1 MDWLVGGPLAGVG
14 FAAMLLLIALRVPVA
29 LAMFACGAVGY
40 VWQLGTAP
48 LLAYVKA
55 APFALFSSYALSVIP
70 LFVLMGQLAAKA
82 GLSEALFGALRAWL
96 GHRRGGVAM
105 AVIVACAGFGAVCGS
120 AIATTATIGHA
131 ALPALRD
138 QGYAGGLATATIAVG
153 GTLGILIPPSVIL
166 VIYGIVTETNIAN
179 LFKAALLPGLLAAAL
194 HCLVIA
200 LVVRRRPQDGP
211 AGLRADAR
219 ARRAAL
225 RAVWP
230 VLLIF
235 LVVVGGIYLGVFT
248 PTEGAAVGVVTTGL
262 LAALRGGLSP
272 RRLGEALLETAQLTG
287 MIFAL
292 LLGADMFNTF
302 LALTRAPETLATA
315 VAAAELA
322 PLAVIAMILAFYVLL
337 GALMDELAMIL
348 LTLPVVFPVVMALDL
363 GLPASDAAVWFGILV
378 LVVVGIGL
386 ATPPIGLNVFV
397 VGALARDVPLP
408 RIYQSVLPFI
418 LGDLVRLALL
428 VAFPGISLA
437 LVHLLR

>member
-1 MDWLVGGPLAGVG
+1 
-14 FAAMLLLIALRVPVA
+14 
-29 LAMFACGAVGY
+29 
-40 VWQLGTAP
+40 
-48 LLAYVKA
+48 
-55 APFALFSSYALSVIP
+55 
-70 LFVLMGQLAAKA
+70 
-82 GLSEALFGALRAWL
+82 
-96 GHRRGGVAM
+96 
-105 AVIVACAGFGAVCGS
+105 
-120 AIATTATIGHA
+120 
-131 ALPALRD
+131 
-138 QGYAGGLATATIAVG
+138 
-153 GTLGILIPPSVIL
+153 
-166 VIYGIVTETNIAN
+166 
-179 LFKAALLPGLLAAAL
+179 
-194 HCLVIA
+194 
-200 LVVRRRPQDGP
+200 
-211 AGLRADAR
+211 
-219 ARRAAL
+219 
-225 RAVWP
+225 
-230 VLLIF
+230 
-235 LVVVGGIYLGVFT
+235 
-248 PTEGAAVGVVTTGL
+248 VTTGL

-408 RIYQSVLPFI
+408 RIYRSVLPFI